1 MKGGENINK
10 KCFSIVFISLLFISC
25 MSIVCA
31 TDNPNGITDA
41 QLLVQDD
48 NETALEQPMQADN
61 IDVNQNTA
69 ELEDKLTAS
78 KKDTYIDAP
87 NEVTYDVIGQNFE
100 VKLLTTDNKVISDA
114 KLTISIN
121 GTNHELKTDSA
132 GKASLQ
138 IRLDDGHYKVTTRF
152 QGNSLYNSCS
162 KQTLLYINN
171 TKVIE
176 EGLSNLEIQEILD
189 NAKAN
194 NVILFKGDVYENIN
208 LIINKRLTLV
218 GNGNT
223 LLKSNSKD
231 AIIKINGKTS
241 SLSSVSGFNLQS
253 NGDGIM
259 IDNSDYVTLK
269 NNFITSKAN
278 GIVANNV
285 RYLEIDNNTIDKNG
299 ENGIVLASADDCN
312 IINNKITSNTENG
325 IALSKSS
332 NVYIYYN
339 VINKNNENGIYTSN
353 VIDEVNY
360 GDVPSDLHIGNN
372 EINSN
377 AKSGI
382 NLEKMG
388 KNLTI
393 TSNNINGNYNDGI
406 TIQETSNN
414 VNITYNTINYNIGN
428 GISISHIKNNYIYYN
443 LINSNSFAGI
453 KFNYDYSLPYNQDIR
468 FNVIISN
475 PQNEIDASETAF
487 DHARQLAIGE
497 NWYGGVLH
505 ICPKVK
511 TSNINLDINQV
522 DVYLFNM
529 TFYDT
534 DNNIVSQLP
543 PRIVSHKVNSGRSRS
558 FVLYNGTGTFERDAS
573 DEDIIY
579 ISIDLATYSIVYK
592 SDDPSYLHLEYPP
605 YSPYVRPIEDVGKPY
620 PNLPRPGLLEDI
632 GNDEPGTGG
641 NDDSG
646 SGGNGGTNPG
656 NENGGISQGNGIS
669 GNGNGTGFKTQ
680 SGNTNHKTSPG
691 NGTAMQNSE
700 SSNNPTNNIGPTSN
714 LPTAGEGQA
723 SGSQNVVKQII
734 IDEENIARISGI
746 SLIILLILL
755 STAFYY
761 REDIKEMHSKI

>member
-1 MKGGENINK
+1 
-10 KCFSIVFISLLFISC
+10 